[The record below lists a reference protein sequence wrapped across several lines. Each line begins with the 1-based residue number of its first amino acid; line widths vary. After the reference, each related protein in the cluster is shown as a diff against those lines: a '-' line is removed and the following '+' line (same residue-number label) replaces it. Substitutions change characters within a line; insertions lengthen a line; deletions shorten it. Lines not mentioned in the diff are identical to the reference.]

1 MSSLSNHYFEI
12 RIKIK
17 NIYILLQT
25 DMDEHIIDLEE
36 IVEKQAWQLYMT
48 SRKKGFPKK
57 RKEVNI
63 EFDWSGVSFYTEDP
77 KYTAEGTDQYGSNV
91 IFRSVFENKSNE
103 PQTHSLKTERQTV
116 ASCRCSLTKGYTTGL
131 TAGLEI
137 AAPQSIAKASV
148 GYSQGFSVTNTR
160 ETTNQKT
167 LTWATE
173 GTLTVAK
180 GSTLVAELQIKEK
193 QCAFTFTT
201 RAAVKG
207 TVVVNF
213 YSRRDNNKYLMVF
226 TGDMKEVLLEDK
238 SIPDLKTEGRTVFII
253 YF

>member
-77 KYTAEGTDQYGSNV
+77 KYKDITVLTCV
-91 IFRSVFENKSNE
+91 CVC
-103 PQTHSLKTERQTV
+103 TERRTCLYVV
-116 ASCRCSLTKGYTTGL
+116 A
-131 TAGLEI
+131 
-137 AAPQSIAKASV
+137 
-148 GYSQGFSVTNTR
+148 
-160 ETTNQKT
+160 
-167 LTWATE
+167 
-173 GTLTVAK
+173 
-180 GSTLVAELQIKEK
+180 
-193 QCAFTFTT
+193 
-201 RAAVKG
+201 
-207 TVVVNF
+207 
-213 YSRRDNNKYLMVF
+213 
-226 TGDMKEVLLEDK
+226 
-238 SIPDLKTEGRTVFII
+238 
-253 YF
+253 